1 MIPYGILTIIVFV
14 KELKIKIM
22 NNLLEDK
29 NIVTKILN
37 ELSELC
43 VIPKGGFLAGGAV
56 ANTLLK
62 MKYGKYYPINDL
74 DNYVFSYVLLSVP

>member
-1 MIPYGILTIIVFV
+1 
-14 KELKIKIM
+14 M

-37 ELSELC
+37 ELSGLC

-74 DNYVFSYVLLSVP
+74 DIFIEEEDSNRFDTSTTPLRNSFMGSFP